1 MTLTSP
7 STRHP
12 LSLPGYMVR
21 MWRSSPRL
29 CLAHGLLWDVVN
41 LLGLAPGLLV
51 ALFLDALIG
60 ESDPAIG
67 RPAII
72 GLMALLGIVIAMLIM
87 MAGYTEIQMRFRMSG
102 LVRFNLLRH
111 LIRRP
116 GALPLPYPLGQ
127 TISRLRDDA
136 YAAED
141 VMDWTDEIVIHAL
154 IGVAALIALAWI
166 DPWITV
172 AVTVPLV
179 LVVGLTQRAS
189 RWLIRYREAS
199 SQATSDLAHAIGSI
213 LAAVQPLQAAGAEP
227 RAIARI
233 AELNRQRRRAMTV
246 DAVAARLVE
255 AVSGSLSG
263 VATGLVMLLAA
274 DRLRSGG
281 MSVGEFALFLLWIGF
296 VSDLTVDL
304 GKYLAFNRQAAV
316 AFRRM
321 DAMLGDAPP
330 EALVEHASLIGR
342 SPLPPIEQPIRDPRD
357 RLDTL
362 EVTGL
367 AYRHPSA
374 ADGSGGIEGI
384 DLRIERGTLTV
395 VTGKVGAGKTTL
407 LRTLLG
413 LLPAQGGTVRW
424 NGNVVSDLSAEM
436 TPPRVA
442 YTPQVPR
449 LFSETLRDNIL
460 LGAPDDPAALE
471 AALHAAAFETDV
483 AGFPQGLETQ
493 IGTRGVRLSG
503 GQVQRAAAARMLVR
517 QPELL
522 VIDDLSSSLD
532 VETERLLWDRI
543 FAREGVT
550 CLAASHRRAALQRAD
565 QIIVLKDGRV
575 AARGTLSELLATS
588 PEMRELWNL
597 ADAQDELGLE

>member
-1 MTLTSP
+1 MTVTVP
-7 STRHP
+7 ATRRR
-12 LSLPGYMVR
+12 LSLPAYMVR

-51 ALFLDALIG
+51 ALYLDALTG
-60 ESDPAIG
+60 ERDPAFG
-67 RPAII
+67 RPTII
-72 GLMALLGIVIAMLIM
+72 ALMALLGIVVALLIM
-87 MAGYTEIQMRFRMSG
+87 LAGYTEIQMRFRMSG
-102 LVRFNLLRH
+102 LVRYNLLRQ
-111 LIRRP
+111 LLRRP

-179 LVVGLTQRAS
+179 LVVGFTQWAS

-213 LAAVQPLQAAGAEP
+213 LAAVRPLQAAGAEE

-233 AELNRQRRRAMTV
+233 AALNSQRRRAMTV

-274 DRLRSGG
+274 DRLRTGG

-321 DAMLGDAPP
+321 DAMLGDAPA
-330 EALVEHASLIGR
+330 EALVEHVPLIGR
-342 SPLPPIEQPIRDPRD
+342 SPLAPIEQPVRNERD
-357 RLDTL
+357 RLETL

-367 AYRHPSA
+367 TYRHPNA
-374 ADGSGGIEGI
+374 PDGSGGIEGI
-384 DLRIERGTLTV
+384 DLRIDRGTLTV

-407 LRTLLG
+407 LRALLG
-413 LLPAQGGTVRW
+413 LLPPQGGTVRW
-424 NGNVVSDLSAEM
+424 NDDQIDDLSLDM

-460 LGAPDDPAALE
+460 LGAPDDGAALE
-471 AALHAAAFETDV
+471 AALHGAAFETDV

-493 IGTRGVRLSG
+493 VGTRGLRLSG
-503 GQVQRAAAARMLVR
+503 GQMQRAAAARMLVR
-517 QPELL
+517 RPELL
-522 VIDDLSSSLD
+522 VIDDLSSALD

-543 FAREGVT
+543 FAQEGVT

-575 AARGTLSELLATS
+575 AARGALPDLLATS
-588 PEMRELWNL
+588 AEMRELWNR
-597 ADAQDELGLE
+597 ADAQEELELE